1 MQTLKLFLAGLPVFL
16 ALDALWLCVV
26 AKGFYRREL
35 GPLARRVGEEWAP
48 IWWATVPVYL
58 AIVGGLALFVVPKSA
73 TPLAALGW
81 GAVFGVVLYAVYDF
95 TNYALVANWSLKMTL
110 VDLAWGAFA
119 CGAAAF
125 VMKHLEAWLK

>member
-1 MQTLKLFLAGLPVFL
+1 MTTLKIFLLGLPAFL
-16 ALDALWLCVV
+16 ALDALWLGIV

-48 IWWATVPVYL
+48 IWWATLPVYL
-58 AIVGGLALFVVPKSA
+58 AIVGGLALFVVPKAS

-81 GAVFGVVLYAVYDF
+81 GALFGLVLYAVYDF
-95 TNYALVANWSLKMTL
+95 TNYALVAGWPLKMAL
-110 VDLAWGAFA
+110 VDLAWGGFA

-125 VMKHLEAWLK
+125 LMKHAEAWLK